1 VPWRNPAGRAFD
13 FLRGTFAYNMAL
25 VDDVCRLISV
35 VGLQFV
41 GPKPF
46 GFREHIAELKD
57 HFVVAIHDGG
67 AAP

>member
-1 VPWRNPAGRAFD
+1 MCRRD
-13 FLRGTFAYNMAL
+13 QRG
-25 VDDVCRLISV
+25 
-35 VGLQFV
+35 GLQFV
-41 GPKPF
+41 GRKPF

>member
-1 VPWRNPAGRAFD
+1 LD
-13 FLRGTFAYNMAL
+13 RGSAL
-25 VDDVCRLISV
+25 EQFVL

-41 GPKPF
+41 GRNPF

>member
-1 VPWRNPAGRAFD
+1 MGKTAAARKAAAF
-13 FLRGTFAYNMAL
+13 
-25 VDDVCRLISV
+25 C
-35 VGLQFV
+35 
-41 GPKPF
+41 KPF